1 MGKEWKIVIGVST
14 RALFDLRKEN
24 EIFQK
29 EGRKAYCE
37 YQQVHEEEVLE
48 PGPGFR
54 LIQALLGINQL
65 PGQENGVE
73 VVILSHN
80 SPEVSLR
87 VFHSIEYYGLPI
99 RRAVFASGA
108 SIAPYLS
115 AFHVDLFLSACE
127 ADVQAAIDSG
137 IAAGVICQEWDEGAA
152 QKQGDEIRIAF
163 DGDAV
168 LFSDEAEQIFKEK
181 GLEAFEE
188 SERSRACCPLPE
200 GPFARLLKKF
210 SRMRRECGEE
220 IPIRIALVT
229 ARSAPAHERVIR
241 TLREWKVWVDE
252 AFFLGGISKKEFLR
266 AFGAHMFFDD
276 QQVHTN
282 LAAQAVPAARVPYQ
296 RERQNYLYRIYEKEQ
311 REKNSGSGK
320 ESTDFPEQGT
330 DQTPVIRTGRT
341 AVPDCTALAKMV

>member
-80 SPEVSLR
+80 SPEVSIR

-137 IAAGVICQEWDEGAA
+137 IAAGVICQEWDEEAA

-168 LFSDEAEQIFKEK
+168 LFSDEAEQDW
-181 GLEAFEE
+181 
-188 SERSRACCPLPE
+188 RPLRK
-200 GPFARLLKKF
+200 AN
-210 SRMRRECGEE
+210 
-220 IPIRIALVT
+220 
-229 ARSAPAHERVIR
+229 
-241 TLREWKVWVDE
+241 
-252 AFFLGGISKKEFLR
+252 
-266 AFGAHMFFDD
+266 GAEH
-276 QQVHTN
+276 
-282 LAAQAVPAARVPYQ
+282 AVPCRRVRLQGCSKSFPGCAENA
-296 RERQNYLYRIYEKEQ
+296 ERKYL
-311 REKNSGSGK
+311 S
-320 ESTDFPEQGT
+320 
-330 DQTPVIRTGRT
+330 V
-341 AVPDCTALAKMV
+341 LHW